1 MVIFPRVELVIFVSL
16 QNMMRTP
23 VFIFLFVA
31 MWLPLCVHAQQPTK
45 AELEK
50 RRQDIMEAIE
60 QTQEQLEATKRD
72 KNATMSQLRAL
83 QNKLA
88 QRQRLIG
95 NINEEIDNINR
106 NIQSSSNEVHHL
118 KDNLQLLKIR
128 YAQSIRY
135 AYKTRSSYDML
146 AFLFSASDFNEALR
160 RAKYLKKYR
169 DYRKEQAEKIR
180 KTQSQ
185 IENKIDQLNNIRT
198 QKDMLLTAEE
208 QQKQVLVKE
217 KDETNSVVK
226 SLKGR
231 EKELMADIAKN
242 KKAAKQLDKTISD
255 LIRREI
261 ELARKKAEEEARRK
275 AEEERRRK
283 EEEAKR
289 AATYS
294 GGVTVATGSG
304 QKPAAN
310 GNTAGKPQ
318 QTNTGKSPEKQ
329 APAATQAPEKP
340 RQASAEA
347 LSYKLSLTP
356 EVAALSNSFEN
367 NRGRLPWPVEKGF
380 VAESFGKH
388 QHAVAEKVTIEN
400 NGLEIQTSV
409 NAVARAVFDGTVT
422 AVIYVPGMGQ
432 SVLINHGQ
440 YFTVYTRLGNVKVK
454 KGDEVKIK
462 QPLGNVILNDD
473 DVPMI
478 HFELWK
484 VSSNNSSSPID
495 PATWIAR

>member
-1 MVIFPRVELVIFVSL
+1 
-16 QNMMRTP
+16 MMRAAVTILLLLMLAP
-23 VFIFLFVA
+23 AGL
-31 MWLPLCVHAQQPTK
+31 HAQPTK

-50 RRQDIMEAIE
+50 RRQDIMEAIQ
-60 QTQEQLEATKRD
+60 QTQDQLEATKRD
-72 KNATMSQLRAL
+72 KNATIGQLRAL

-95 NINEEIDNINR
+95 NINEEISSINN
-106 NIQSSSNEVHHL
+106 NIQSSSKEVSGL

-128 YAQSIRY
+128 YAQSVRY
-135 AYKTRSSYDML
+135 AYKTRGSYDML

-169 DYRKEQAEKIR
+169 DYRKEQADKIR
-180 KTQSQ
+180 RTQSQ

-208 QQKQVLVKE
+208 QQKQVLVQE
-217 KDETNSVVK
+217 KNETDDVVK

-231 EKELMADIAKN
+231 EKELMDDISKN
-242 KKAAKQLDKTISD
+242 KRAAKQLDKTISD

-261 ELARKKAEEEARRK
+261 EIARKKAEEEARRK
-275 AEEERRRK
+275 AEEERKRK
-283 EEEAKR
+283 EEEARK

-294 GGVTVATGSG
+294 GGMTVATGSG
-304 QKPAAN
+304 QRPANGQGNTGNKPATTTTPAE
-310 GNTAGKPQ
+310 KP
-318 QTNTGKSPEKQ
+318 T
-329 APAATQAPEKP
+329 PAATTAPERP
-340 RQASAEA
+340 RQPSQEA

-380 VAESFGKH
+380 IAEPFGKH
-388 QHAVAEKVTIEN
+388 PHAVAEKVMIEN

-422 AVIYVPGMGQ
+422 AVLYLPGMGQ
-432 SVLINHGQ
+432 SVLVNHGQ
-440 YFTVYTRLGNVKVK
+440 YFTVYTRLGNILVK
-454 KGDEVKIK
+454 KGDPVKIK
-462 QPLGNVILNDD
+462 QPIGNVILNDD

-484 VSSNNSSSPID
+484 VNNNNSSAAID

>member
-1 MVIFPRVELVIFVSL
+1 
-16 QNMMRTP
+16 MMRAAVT
-23 VFIFLFVA
+23 ILFLLLLMPAVLRA
-31 MWLPLCVHAQQPTK
+31 QPTK

-50 RRQDIMEAIE
+50 RRQDIMEAIQ
-60 QTQEQLEATKRD
+60 QTEDQLEATKRD
-72 KNATMSQLRAL
+72 KNATIGQLRAL

-95 NINEEIDNINR
+95 NINEEISRIND
-106 NIQSSSNEVHHL
+106 NIQSSSKEVSGL
-118 KDNLQLLKIR
+118 KENLQMLKIR

-169 DYRKEQAEKIR
+169 DYRKEQADKIR
-180 KTQSQ
+180 RTQSQ

-208 QQKQVLVKE
+208 QQKLVLVKE
-217 KDETNSVVK
+217 KNETDDVVK

-231 EKELMADIAKN
+231 EKELMADISKN
-242 KKAAKQLDKTISD
+242 KKAAKQLDRTISD

-261 ELARKKAEEEARRK
+261 EIARKKAEEEQRRK
-275 AEEERRRK
+275 AEEERKRK
-283 EEEAKR
+283 EEEARR

-304 QKPAAN
+304 KAPANAQSN
-310 GNTAGKPQ
+310 AGKKPVTT
-318 QTNTGKSPEKQ
+318 TNERTL
-329 APAATQAPEKP
+329 PAATAAPERP
-340 RQASAEA
+340 RQPSQEA

-356 EVAALSNSFEN
+356 EVAALSNSFES

-380 VAESFGKH
+380 IAEPFGKH
-388 QHAVAEKVTIEN
+388 PHAVAEKVMIEN
-400 NGLEIQTSV
+400 NGLEIQTSA

-422 AVIYVPGMGQ
+422 AVLYLPGMGQ
-432 SVLINHGQ
+432 SVLVNHGQ
-440 YFTVYTRLGNVKVK
+440 YFTVYTRLGNVSVK
-454 KGDEVKIK
+454 KGDAVKIK
-462 QPLGNVILNDD
+462 QPIGSVILNDD

-484 VSSNNSSSPID
+484 VSSNNSSSAID